1 MPTLWFDFPSSLA
14 VNDSIQTVGRGRNE
28 VFDRVTSGD
37 LASFVAAELE
47 GFAEFIAL
55 RAYPRNR
62 LDDVGR
68 RRVRRRLVG
77 LLSGTLVPQSVRAES
92 IEAFGRS

>member
-1 MPTLWFDFPSSLA
+1 MPTWWFDFPSA
-14 VNDSIQTVGRGRNE
+14 FAINNVFQIIWRVRDE

-37 LASFVAAELE
+37 LASFVAAELV
-47 GFAEFIAL
+47 GFAKFISL

-77 LLSGTLVPQSVRAES
+77 LSGSLVPRRVRGES
-92 IEAFGRS
+92 IEAFSRS